1 MSTLDH
7 EARVDSEVLTESAFR
22 DQVRAFLAAHGPG
35 PRPRDPVERRA
46 WQQRWMETLC
56 DHGFAAPS
64 WPQQFGGMDLPF
76 ALQVVYAD
84 EFAKARVP
92 GPLGTGLGIVAP
104 TIIKFGTPDQQ
115 ARWLRPMLRGE
126 KVWAQ
131 GFSEPGAGS
140 DLPSLRTAARLEG
153 DHYVVN
159 GQKVW
164 TTKAVGADMMYTLV
178 RTGTPESRQHGIS
191 YLMIDLHAPGV
202 TVRPLPD
209 ITGEAEF
216 AEVFLDD
223 VRVPAIDRLGPENG
237 AWPLVRNSLGHERA
251 AGAMTQAT
259 MYRRVLDELVELVQ
273 ARGLTSRAH
282 VRAALADF
290 ELRVRVMRYF
300 AMRVIADI
308 RTKGEL
314 GPASSVSRL
323 WITSFEQELHEF
335 AVDVLGPYGAL
346 GRGDECSVQRNRWT
360 TGFLKTRASTIGTG
374 TAEVQRNA
382 VAEQILGLPYDPA
395 MPPR

>member
-1 MSTLDH
+1 MTTLDGERRSDTGTAT
-7 EARVDSEVLTESAFR
+7 EAAFR
-22 DQVRAFLAAHGPG
+22 DQLRAFLAEHGPG
-35 PRPRDPVERRA
+35 KRPADPADRLA
-46 WQQRWMETLC
+46 WQKGWMETLC
-56 DHGFAAPS
+56 EHGFAAPS
-64 WPQQFGGMDLPF
+64 WPKKFGGMDLPF
-76 ALQVVYAD
+76 DLQVVYAE
-84 EFAKARVP
+84 EFARARVP
-92 GPLGTGLGIVAP
+92 APLGTGLGIVAP

-115 ARWLRPMLRGE
+115 DRWLRPMLRGD
-126 KVWAQ
+126 KIWAQ

-140 DLPSLRTAARLEG
+140 DLPSLRTSARRDG

-164 TTKAVGADMMYTLV
+164 TTKAVGADMLYALV
-178 RTGTPESRQHGIS
+178 RTGAPDSRQDGIS
-191 YLMIDLHAPGV
+191 YLMIDLHSPGV

-223 VRVPAIDRLGPENG
+223 VRVPVADRLGPENG

-251 AGAMTQAT
+251 AGAMNQAT
-259 MYRRVLDELVELVQ
+259 MYRRVVDELVEL
-273 ARGLTSRAH
+273 ARDQG
-282 VRAALADF
+282 RAAEPHIRAGLVDF
-290 ELRVRVMRYF
+290 DIRVRMMRYF
-300 AMRVIADI
+300 AMRVISDI

-323 WITSFEQELHEF
+323 WITAFEQELHEF
-335 AVDVLGPYGAL
+335 AVDLLGPFGVL
-346 GRGDECSVQRNRWT
+346 GRGDELSVQRNRWT

-374 TAEVQRNA
+374 TTEVQKNA
-382 VAEQILGLPYDPA
+382 VAEQILSLPYDPA

>member
-1 MSTLDH
+1 MSTVHDEPRLDP
-7 EARVDSEVLTESAFR
+7 EAGSERAFR
-22 DQVRAFLAAHGPG
+22 DQVRAFLDQHGPG
-35 PRPRDPVERRA
+35 KRPRDPAERRA
-46 WQQRWMETLC
+46 WQKQWMERLC

-64 WPQQFGGMDLPF
+64 WPKQFGGMDLPF
-76 ALQVVYAD
+76 ELQVVYAD
-84 EFAKARVP
+84 EFAQARVP

-104 TIIKFGTPDQQ
+104 TIIRFGTPDQQ
-115 ARWLRPMLRGE
+115 ERWLRPMLRGD

-140 DLPSLRTAARLEG
+140 DLPSLRTTARREG

-164 TTKAVGADMMYTLV
+164 TTKAVGADMLYALV
-178 RTGTPESRQHGIS
+178 RTGAPESRQDGIS
-191 YLMIDLHAPGV
+191 YLMIDLHAAGV

-223 VRVPAIDRLGPENG
+223 VEVPVGDRLGPENG

-259 MYRRVLDELVELVQ
+259 MYRRVLDELVEL
-273 ARGLTSRAH
+273 ARTRGLIADPHIRS
-282 VRAALADF
+282 ALSDF
-290 ELRVRVMRYF
+290 ELRVRIMRYF
-300 AMRVIADI
+300 AMRVISDI

-323 WITSFEQELHEF
+323 WITSFEQDLHEF
-335 AVDVLGPYGAL
+335 AVDMLGPFGVL
-346 GRGDECSVQRNRWT
+346 GRGDDLSVQRNRWT

-374 TAEVQRNA
+374 TTEVQRNA
-382 VAEQILGLPYDPA
+382 VAEQVLGLPFDPA

>member
-1 MSTLDH
+1 MSTVH
-7 EARVDSEVLTESAFR
+7 EQARLDSEAESERAFR
-22 DQVRAFLAAHGPG
+22 DQIRAFLAEHGPG
-35 PRPRDPVERRA
+35 PRPADPAARRA
-46 WQQRWMETLC
+46 WQKQWMETLC

-64 WPQQFGGMDLPF
+64 WPREFGGMDLPF
-76 ALQVVYAD
+76 GLQVVYAE
-84 EFAKARVP
+84 EFARARVP

-115 ARWLRPMLRGE
+115 DRWLRPMLRGD

-140 DLPSLRTAARLEG
+140 DLPSLRTTARRDG
-153 DHYVVN
+153 DDYVVN

-164 TTKAVGADMMYTLV
+164 TTKAVGADMLYALV
-178 RTGTPESRQHGIS
+178 RTGTPESRQQGIS

-202 TVRPLPD
+202 AVRPLRD

-223 VRVPAIDRLGPENG
+223 VRVPIGDRLGPENG

-251 AGAMTQAT
+251 AGAMTHAT
-259 MYRRVLDELVELVQ
+259 MYRRVLDELVDL
-273 ARGLTSRAH
+273 ARARNVISKPHIRAG
-282 VRAALADF
+282 LADF
-290 ELRVRVMRYF
+290 ELRVRIMRYF

-308 RTKGEL
+308 RTKGEP

-335 AVDVLGPYGAL
+335 AVDLLGSFGVL
-346 GRGDECSVQRNRWT
+346 GRGDELSVQRNRWT

-374 TAEVQRNA
+374 TSEVQRNA
-382 VAEQILGLPYDPA
+382 VAEQILGLPHEPG

>member
-1 MSTLDH
+1 MTTLDDERRSATGSAG
-7 EARVDSEVLTESAFR
+7 EAAFR
-22 DQVRAFLAAHGPG
+22 DQVRAFLAEHGPG
-35 PRPRDPVERRA
+35 KRPSDPADRLA
-46 WQQRWMETLC
+46 WQKAWMETLC

-64 WPQQFGGMDLPF
+64 WPKEFGGMDLPF
-76 ALQVVYAD
+76 DLQVVYAD
-84 EFAKARVP
+84 EFARARVP

-104 TIIKFGTPDQQ
+104 TMIKFGTPDQQ
-115 ARWLRPMLRGE
+115 ERWLRPMLRGD
-126 KVWAQ
+126 KIWAQ

-140 DLPSLRTAARLEG
+140 DLQSLRTSAKLDG

-164 TTKAVGADMMYTLV
+164 TTKAVGADMVYALV

-191 YLMIDLHAPGV
+191 YLMIDLHSPGV

-216 AEVFLDD
+216 AEVFFDD
-223 VRVPAIDRLGPENG
+223 VRVPVTDRLGPENG

-251 AGAMTQAT
+251 AGAMNQAT
-259 MYRRVLDELVELVQ
+259 MYRRVVDELVEL
-273 ARGLTSRAH
+273 ARERGRDGEAHIRAGL
-282 VRAALADF
+282 VDF
-290 ELRVRVMRYF
+290 DIRVRVMRYF
-300 AMRVIADI
+300 AMRVISDI

-323 WITSFEQELHEF
+323 WITAFEQELHEF
-335 AVDVLGPYGAL
+335 AVDLLGPFGVL
-346 GRGDECSVQRNRWT
+346 GRGDELSVQRNRWT

-374 TAEVQRNA
+374 TAEVQKNA
-382 VAEQILGLPYDPA
+382 VAEQILALPYDPA

>member
-1 MSTLDH
+1 MSTVHDEPRLDFAA
-7 EARVDSEVLTESAFR
+7 ESERAFR
-22 DQVRAFLAAHGPG
+22 DRVRAFLDQHGPG
-35 PRPRDPVERRA
+35 KRPRDPAERRA
-46 WQQRWMETLC
+46 WQKQWMERLC

-64 WPQQFGGMDLPF
+64 WPKQFGGMDLPF
-76 ALQVVYAD
+76 DLQVVYAD

-115 ARWLRPMLRGE
+115 ERWLRPMLRGD

-140 DLPSLRTAARLEG
+140 DLPSLRTAARREG

-164 TTKAVGADMMYTLV
+164 TTKAVGADMLYALV
-178 RTGTPESRQHGIS
+178 RTGAPESRQDGIS

-223 VRVPAIDRLGPENG
+223 VQVPVGDRLGPENG

-259 MYRRVLDELVELVQ
+259 MYRRVLDELVEL
-273 ARGLTSRAH
+273 ARTRGVVASPH
-282 VRAALADF
+282 IRAALSDF
-290 ELRVRVMRYF
+290 EIRVRIMRYF
-300 AMRVIADI
+300 AMRVISDI

-314 GPASSVSRL
+314 GAASSVSRL
-323 WITSFEQELHEF
+323 WITSFEQDLHEF
-335 AVDVLGPYGAL
+335 AVEMLGPFGVL
-346 GRGDECSVQRNRWT
+346 GRGDDLSVQRNRWT

-374 TAEVQRNA
+374 TTEVQRNA
-382 VAEQILGLPYDPA
+382 VAEQVLGLPYDPA

>member
-1 MSTLDH
+1 MTTVHD
-7 EARVDSEVLTESAFR
+7 EAPLHPDAESERAFR
-22 DQVRAFLAAHGPG
+22 DQVRAFLAEHGPG
-35 PRPRDPVERRA
+35 KRPADPAARRS
-46 WQQRWMETLC
+46 WQKQWMETLC

-64 WPQQFGGMDLPF
+64 WPRHLGGMDLPF
-76 ALQVVYAD
+76 NLQVVYAE
-84 EFAKARVP
+84 EFARARVP

-104 TIIKFGTPDQQ
+104 TIIKFGTSDQQ
-115 ARWLRPMLRGE
+115 DRWLRPMLRGD
-126 KVWAQ
+126 KVWVQ

-140 DLPSLRTAARLEG
+140 DLPSLRTSARRED

-164 TTKAVGADMMYTLV
+164 TTKAVGADMLYALV
-178 RTGTPESRQHGIS
+178 RTGTPESRQDGIS
-191 YLMIDLHAPGV
+191 YLMIDLHGQGV
-202 TVRPLPD
+202 SVRPLAD

-223 VRVPAIDRLGPENG
+223 VKVPVGDRLGPENG

-259 MYRRVLDELVELVQ
+259 MYRRVLDELVEL
-273 ARGLTSRAH
+273 ARTRGLIGEPS
-282 VRAALADF
+282 VGSALSDF
-290 ELRVRVMRYF
+290 ELRVRIMRYF

-323 WITSFEQELHEF
+323 WITSFEQDLHEF
-335 AVDVLGPYGAL
+335 AVDMLGPFGVL
-346 GRGDECSVQRNRWT
+346 GRGDDFSIQRNRWT